1 MSCPPDPAT
10 FRLLDALVGW
20 DESEVQG
27 IVGLDDINGLTLQ
40 PLANALSSQA
50 ISMAIPPAYLAV
62 VPGQLLPASIAPT
75 AARQLRARLGTGAG

>member
-27 IVGLDDINGLTLQ
+27 IVGLDDMVLTVF
-40 PLANALSSQA
+40 STF
-50 ISMAIPPAYLAV
+50 
-62 VPGQLLPASIAPT
+62 ASNC
-75 AARQLRARLGTGAG
+75 R